1 MDRLALIL
9 MIIGSVAW
17 GIYGLF
23 YPFNLVESIF
33 GAASIIS
40 RAIFVL
46 VGAAGI
52 YSISLLFRERRPA
65 K

>member
-9 MIIGSVAW
+9 MIIGSVVW
-17 GIYGLF
+17 GIFGLF
-23 YPFNLVESIF
+23 RLNLVTYIF
-33 GAASIIS
+33 GEMSIIS
-40 RAIFVL
+40 STIFVL

-52 YSISLLFRERRPA
+52 YSISLLFRERRPV